1 MKKTKI
7 LLLVLTLCLFLYA
20 SLSASTSSEFSAHK
34 AKKIE
39 FFLKKIAKSK
49 KTKVFLRRGSF
60 SEDELNSYLNLVYA
74 KRYAPEVK
82 YMKLKLKEKNQI
94 SGTMKVKLLGKKYKD
109 VPSFLRDFEIEFSGT
124 IESTKYRMRYLFE
137 DLKINGANF
146 SPELLD
152 EAFGAAQG
160 RVKDKKSLFDWF
172 DFLPG
177 IKKIATDYKKITFF
191 Y

>member
-1 MKKTKI
+1 MKIKK
-7 LLLVLTLCLFLYA
+7 LLLVVTICLFLCVV
-20 SLSASTSSEFSAHK
+20 LSATTSADFSPHK

-39 FFLKKIAKSK
+39 FFLKKIAKAK
-49 KTKVFLRRGSF
+49 KTKVFLRKGSF

-82 YMKLKLKEKNQI
+82 YMKLTLKEKNQVK
-94 SGTMKVKLLGKKYKD
+94 GTMKVKLAGKKYKD
-109 VPSFLRDFEIEFSGT
+109 VPSFLRDFEIEFTGT
-124 IESTKYRMRYLFE
+124 IESGKYKMRYLFE
-137 DLKINGANF
+137 ELRINGAHF

-177 IKKIATDYKKITFF
+177 IKKIAIDYKKITFF